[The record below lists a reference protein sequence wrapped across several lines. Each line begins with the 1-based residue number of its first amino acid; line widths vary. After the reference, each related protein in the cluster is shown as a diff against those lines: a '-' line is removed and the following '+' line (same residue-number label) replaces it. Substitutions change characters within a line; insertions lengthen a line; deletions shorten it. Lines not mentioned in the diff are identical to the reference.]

1 MQIEPFEKNPKQ
13 VEALQLLADPIKTN
27 ILLYGGA
34 RSGKTFILVYAIIV
48 RALKAPNSRHLMLRL
63 RFNHAKQS
71 LVMDTI
77 PKVFRIAFPNLNYKL
92 SKVDWYYKLPN
103 GSEIWVGGLDDG
115 DRVEKIL
122 GTEFNTI
129 YFNESS
135 QLDWSAI
142 ELVRTRL
149 ANKNPALINKLYFDC
164 NPPNKRHW
172 SYKTWIQG
180 VHPIDNAPLP
190 FLDSYGSMRINPVD
204 NLKNL
209 ASGYIEQTLM
219 SLSERDRKRF
229 KDGEFTDDAEGA
241 LFKWGDI
248 CKYRVKAAPEM
259 RRVVVGIDPA
269 VTTNNGSNNTG
280 IVAAGVA
287 KIGGEDHYYILDD
300 STLSGTPAMWARA
313 AIDCFEKQEAN
324 EIIAE
329 INQGGDLVE
338 ANLRTIMP
346 YVPYKP
352 VRATRGKAIRAEPVA
367 TACEKGRLHFV
378 GEWVD
383 LENELTSWAPA
394 SGEPSPD
401 RLDAMV
407 WAVRG
412 LMNKTGRIGV
422 WR

>member
-1 MQIEPFEKNPKQ
+1 MQTEFKKTPKQ
-13 VEALQLLADPIKTN
+13 IDALSLLADPTKTN
-27 ILLYGGA
+27 ILLSGGS
-34 RSGKTFILVYAIIV
+34 RSGKTFILVYTMIV
-48 RALKAPNSRHLMLRL
+48 RALKAPGSCHLMLRL
-63 RFNHAKQS
+63 RFNHAINS
-71 LVMDTI
+71 LVHQTI
-77 PKVFRIAFPNLNYKL
+77 PKVFELAFPGLDYKL
-92 SKVDWYYKLPN
+92 SKTRWFYKLPN
-103 GSEIWVGGLDDG
+103 GSEIWIGGLDDG
-115 DRVEKIL
+115 ERVEKIL
-122 GTEFNTI
+122 GTEFSSI
-129 YFNESS
+129 YFNECS
-135 QLDWSAI
+135 QLDWEAI
-142 ELVRTRL
+142 EVVKTRL
-149 ANKNPALINKLYFDC
+149 ASKNPALVNKLYFDC

-172 SYKTWIQG
+172 TYKVWIQN
-180 VHPIDNAPLP
+180 VH
-190 FLDSYGSMRINPVD
+190 PVD
-204 NLKNL
+204 NTPIKFQESYGYLKMNPEDNRENL
-209 ASGYIEQTLM
+209 ADNYIESTLM

-269 VTTNNGSNNTG
+269 VTANNGSNNTG

-287 KIGGEDHYYILDD
+287 KVNGEDHYYILDD
-300 STLSGTPAMWARA
+300 ATLNGTPAMWARA
-313 AIDCFEKQEAN
+313 AIDCYEKQDAN

-346 YVPYKP
+346 LVPYKP

-378 GEWVD
+378 GEFTE

-412 LMNKTGRIGV
+412 LMNKTGHIGV